1 MLPRFIICFVLLL
14 LCNCSTTPVKKQ
26 NVVLSKD
33 YKNYVT
39 LKEEP
44 PRKTIPQKI
53 KEVFKK
59 KEPTVQAA
67 APKQLKSSRKINTPT
82 RRLRQTNTN
91 NVSKASDKL
100 MPMEPRPPETV
111 TKPKSNIIVYFI
123 FIQAFII
130 AVLSV
135 YIYWKLHKRKVSKPK
150 LERKL
155 NL

>member
-1 MLPRFIICFVLLL
+1 MLPRFIIYFVLLL

-44 PRKTIPQKI
+44 HRKTIPQKI
-53 KEVFKK
+53 MDVFKK
-59 KEPTVQAA
+59 KEPTVQDS
-67 APKQLKSSRKINTPT
+67 APKPPKSSRRINIPT

-91 NVSKASDKL
+91 NVSKVPGKL
-100 MPMEPRPPETV
+100 MPMEPRTPDQV
-111 TKPKSNIIVYFI
+111 TKPKSNVIVYFI

-135 YIYWKLHKRKVSKPK
+135 YIYWKLRKRKVSKPK
-150 LERKL
+150 PERKL

>member
-1 MLPRFIICFVLLL
+1 MAQRFIIFFALLL

-44 PRKTIPQKI
+44 HRKTIPQKI

-59 KEPTVQAA
+59 KEPTVQDS
-67 APKQLKSSRKINTPT
+67 APKPPKSSRRINTPT

-91 NVSKASDKL
+91 NVFESPGKL
-100 MPMEPRPPETV
+100 MPMEPRTPDQV

>member
-1 MLPRFIICFVLLL
+1 MAQRFIIFFALLL
-14 LCNCSTTPVKKQ
+14 LCSCSTVPVKKQ
-26 NVVLSKD
+26 NVILSKD
-33 YKNYVT
+33 YKNYIT

-59 KEPTVQAA
+59 KEPTVQDS
-67 APKQLKSSRKINTPT
+67 APAPPKSNRKINTPT

-91 NVSKASDKL
+91 NVSTATGEL
-100 MPMEPRPPETV
+100 MPMTPRAPEPV

-135 YIYWKLHKRKVSKPK
+135 YIYWKLRKRKVNKPET
-150 LERKL
+150 ERKL

>member
-1 MLPRFIICFVLLL
+1 MFHRSIIYFVLLL

-44 PRKTIPQKI
+44 HRKTIPQKI
-53 KEVFKK
+53 KDVFKK
-59 KEPTVQAA
+59 KEPTVQDS
-67 APKQLKSSRKINTPT
+67 APKPPKSSRRINIPT

-91 NVSKASDKL
+91 NVSKATGEL
-100 MPMEPRPPETV
+100 MPMKPRAPETV

-123 FIQAFII
+123 YIQAFII

-135 YIYWKLHKRKVSKPK
+135 YIYWKLRKRKVSKPK
-150 LERKL
+150 PERKL

>member
-1 MLPRFIICFVLLL
+1 MAQRFIIFFALFL
-14 LCNCSTTPVKKQ
+14 LCSCSTVPVKKQ
-26 NVVLSKD
+26 NVILSKD
-33 YKNYVT
+33 YKNYII

-59 KEPTVQAA
+59 KEPTVQDS
-67 APKQLKSSRKINTPT
+67 APKPPKSSRKINTPT

-91 NVSKASDKL
+91 NVSKVPGKL
-100 MPMEPRPPETV
+100 MPMEPRTPDQV
-111 TKPKSNIIVYFI
+111 TKPKSNVIVYFI

-130 AVLSV
+130 AILSV
-135 YIYWKLHKRKVSKPK
+135 YIYWKLRKRKVSKPET
-150 LERKL
+150 ERKL